1 MGRVTDGMASSHAYA
16 LVEPA
21 GWDDRR
27 IRSRGRYAARYG
39 VEPRAHPNVA
49 AEVPEERERRYRP
62 IREALEFFRRRME
75 EAAPDVIIV
84 VGDDQDENFTEDNL
98 PQIAVYT
105 GAQLH
110 AVERAGDGSRV
121 LGPRYAC
128 HSELARDLLNGL
140 VEREFDVAECRSF
153 ANDELLSHAH
163 APILRRVLPHARVP
177 VIPVFVNA
185 IHWPAPSPGRCHRLG
200 AAMREVIE
208 GRPGSERVA
217 IYASGG
223 LSHFTADYPWEHYSG
238 PCTVGSICEE
248 FDRRAATLMRNGQG
262 AQLGRLTS
270 QELVDHGAIELRS
283 WITLLG
289 AVGDARPRFLH
300 YQPFYSA
307 VMAMG
312 AGYWDLEAADT

>member
-1 MGRVTDGMASSHAYA
+1 MGRITDGMASSHAYA
-16 LVEPA
+16 LVDPT
-21 GWDDRR
+21 GWDHRR
-27 IRSRGRYAARYG
+27 IRSRGRYAARFG
-39 VEPRAHPNVA
+39 VEPRAHPDVA
-49 AEVPEERERRYRP
+49 AEVPEERERR
-62 IREALEFFRRRME
+62 
-75 EAAPDVIIV
+75 
-84 VGDDQDENFTEDNL
+84 
-98 PQIAVYT
+98 
-105 GAQLH
+105 
-110 AVERAGDGSRV
+110 
-121 LGPRYAC
+121 
-128 HSELARDLLNGL
+128 
-140 VEREFDVAECRSF
+140 
-153 ANDELLSHAH
+153 LLSHAH

-200 AAMREVIE
+200 AAMREIIE

-217 IYASGG
+217 VYASGG

-262 AQLGRLTS
+262 AELGRLTS
-270 QELVDHGAIELRS
+270 RELVDHGAIELRS

-289 AVGDARPRFLH
+289 AVSDVRPRFLH

-312 AGYWDLEAADT
+312 AGYWDLEAADG